1 MSYLENQAEAWVNT
15 QKVHHCNCMVN
26 AFIKKPLIKLM
37 FLHAFYF
44 IFHFRLVN
52 TFFVPV
58 EVLLLSVKGGLF

>member
-1 MSYLENQAEAWVNT
+1 
-15 QKVHHCNCMVN
+15 MVD

-58 EVLLLSVKGGLF
+58 EVLVLSAKGGLFLTKVIILAQILCTNADVSL